1 MIRPGFSQVRVK
13 ICCISTKEE
22 AEMAIRHG
30 ASAIGLVSSMPS
42 GPGVISE
49 QRISEI
55 ANLVP
60 PGVSSFLLTSERDA
74 GSIVAQQRR
83 ARSNTIQIC
92 DRLSHGSYPELR
104 EAMPGIALV
113 QVVHVTGA
121 EAIAEAVEIA
131 PYVDGILLDSGDSTL
146 PVKELGGTGRVH
158 DWKISRRI
166 RDRVNVP
173 VYLAGGL
180 NPNNVMEATAT
191 VRPFGIDVCSGVRT
205 DGKLDERKLENFF
218 QQVAAANA
226 RMREDA

>member
-1 MIRPGFSQVRVK
+1 
-13 ICCISTKEE
+13 
-22 AEMAIRHG
+22 MAIRHG

-55 ANLVP
+55 AKLVP

-74 GSIVAQQRR
+74 ASIVAQQRR
-83 ARSNTIQIC
+83 ARSNTVQIC
-92 DRLSHGSYPELR
+92 DRLIHGGYPDLR

-113 QVVHVTGA
+113 QVVHVGGA
-121 EAIAEAVEIA
+121 ESISEAVEIA
-131 PYVDGILLDSGDSTL
+131 PYVDGILLDSGNRTL

-158 DWKISRRI
+158 DWSISRRI

-180 NPNNVMEATAT
+180 NPDNVFEAIAT

-205 DGKLDERKLENFF
+205 DGKLDEGKLENFF
-218 QQVAAANA
+218 QQVSAANA
-226 RMREDA
+226 RFRFKPFNPGRNPSY